1 MDDDELQGYLD
12 KGVCPECSGLLF
24 EYDNGVVECEE
35 CAWSTSVRDGDD
47 DDDDP
52 SPFDVDD

>member
-35 CAWSTSVRDGDD
+35 CAWSTSVRENDD
-47 DDDDP
+47 DDDA